1 MKLLLVEDNP
11 PDARLLRETLK
22 QAPAGAFQL
31 EHATRLDAAL
41 ERLRQEPFDLVLLDL
56 GLPDSQGMASVT
68 RMQQANPG
76 LPMVVLTGLNDPGV
90 ALEAVRAGAQD
101 YIVKGLFDAE
111 LLART
116 IRYAVERKRGE
127 EEIRRLNADL
137 ERRVVERT
145 AQLQVANDQLRK
157 EVAERKQTEQKIAQL
172 NQDLQHRVAELET
185 IFDTS
190 PIGLAIAEDPQGLHI
205 RGNAANERL
214 VGVPPGGELSLRGP
228 QRTGYRAL
236 RDGQELPV
244 DALPIQQACRGETV
258 TGDIMD
264 IVRPDGKIVTLYC
277 SAAPLLDERGRPRGA
292 VGAFMDLS
300 ELKRAENALRES
312 EERLRLLSDNLPDS
326 AVYQYVHELDGRPRF
341 LYISAG
347 IERLNGVTVEEVL
360 RDACTLH
367 RQMPP
372 EYVERLVE
380 AEARSKRDLTDFDME
395 LPMRRPDGE
404 LRWMRLHSRPR
415 RLPDGRTL
423 WDGVQADITPRKQAE
438 AERQKFVSL
447 ADHSTEFIGMCDM
460 DFKPLYINAAGLQ
473 LVGLESLEQA
483 ASERVQDF
491 FFPEDQPM
499 ITHEFFPKVLR
510 EGRGELEV
518 RFRHFKTGAP
528 LWMIY
533 NVFQVKGEDGQ
544 VLGFATVSRDITER
558 KRTEERVR
566 ASRDEL
572 ERFNRLLVGREARM
586 IEIKKE
592 INALLVA
599 DGQPKRYPLEF
610 EEETPQRP

>member
-56 GLPDSQGMASVT
+56 GLPDSQGMETVT
-68 RMQQANPG
+68 RMHQANPG

-101 YIVKGLFDAE
+101 YLVKGLFDAE

-137 ERRVVERT
+137 ERRVAERT
-145 AQLQVANDQLRK
+145 AQLQTANDQLRK
-157 EVAERKQTEQKIAQL
+157 EIAERKQ
-172 NQDLQHRVAELET
+172 AEE
-185 IFDTS
+185 S
-190 PIGLAIAEDPQGLHI
+190 
-205 RGNAANERL
+205 
-214 VGVPPGGELSLRGP
+214 
-228 QRTGYRAL
+228 
-236 RDGQELPV
+236 
-244 DALPIQQACRGETV
+244 
-258 TGDIMD
+258 
-264 IVRPDGKIVTLYC
+264 
-277 SAAPLLDERGRPRGA
+277 
-292 VGAFMDLS
+292 
-300 ELKRAENALRES
+300 LRES
-312 EERLRLLSDNLPDS
+312 KERLRLLSDNLPDS
-326 AVYQYVHELDGRPRF
+326 AVYQYVHELDDSSRF
-341 LYISAG
+341 LYMSAG

-360 RDACTLH
+360 CDAGTLH
-367 RQMPP
+367 RQSPP
-372 EYVERLVE
+372 EYIERLVE

-423 WDGVQADITPRKQAE
+423 WDGVQADITPRKRAE

-447 ADHSTEFIGMCDM
+447 ADHSTEFIGMCNM
-460 DFKPLYINAAGLQ
+460 DFKPLYINNAGLK
-473 LVGLESLEQA
+473 LVGLDSLEQA

-491 FFPEDQPM
+491 FFSEDQPM
-499 ITHEFFPKVLR
+499 MTHEFFPKVLR
-510 EGRGELEV
+510 EGRGEVEL
-518 RFRHFKTGAP
+518 RFRHFKTEAAV
-528 LWMIY
+528 WMICS
-533 NVFQVKGEDGQ
+533 VFQVKGEDGQ

-558 KRTEERVR
+558 KRAEEKIR

-572 ERFNRLLVGREARM
+572 ERFNRLLVGREGRM

-592 INALLVA
+592 INELLVA
-599 DGQPKRYPLEF
+599 AGQPKRYPLEF
-610 EEETPQRP
+610 EEGKP